1 MFFGALFS
9 PKPHSP
15 FWHPVCI
22 SDSSFLHLIPGA
34 DRMGEWCRRKAYVY
48 SGVLLPCPSSSL
60 WPNPGVAALTEGQA
74 GENEGIFQREAS
86 SVL

>member
-1 MFFGALFS
+1 
-9 PKPHSP
+9 
-15 FWHPVCI
+15 
-22 SDSSFLHLIPGA
+22 
-34 DRMGEWCRRKAYVY
+34 MGEWCRRKAYVY